1 MRSLQVVIIS
11 YKLEFNL
18 EYSIVR
24 LSCKRNANADEDVR
38 HVVALS
44 SGRQEFGRT
53 PNGCTR
59 G

>member
-24 LSCKRNANADEDVR
+24 LSCYANADEDVR

-53 PNGCTR
+53 PKGCTR